1 MRGERGFPVRL
12 KFSKHGKVRFVGHRD
27 VARAFERAFRIAA
40 LPVGFTQGFSPRP
53 RVSFGLALSVG
64 YESDAEFLDVELS
77 EPVDIDLPAVLTA
90 ALPEGIVVEGAAAL
104 ADRAPALQEAV
115 TAVEWEIEVSSEGRS
130 GHAECRPE
138 RPNQPDGDD
147 SPPAPL
153 AVARLVATAM
163 ASPSLRVTR
172 TRKGRE
178 AEEDIRP
185 ALRRVEVL
193 GASGPEVVLGFEV
206 STQPVSVR
214 PGELLA
220 ALGGGLTARRVLRT
234 GQWIERGGARLDPL
248 TADPRRAVEA
258 RAS

>member
-1 MRGERGFPVRL
+1 VRGERGFPVRL

-27 VARAFERAFRIAA
+27 VARAFERAFRIAE
-40 LPVGFTQGFSPRP
+40 LPLGFTQGFSPRP

-77 EPVDIDLPAVLTA
+77 EPVDVDLPAVLTD

-115 TAVEWEIEVSSEGRS
+115 TAVEWEIEVT
-130 GHAECRPE
+130 
-138 RPNQPDGDD
+138 QGDD
-147 SPPAPL
+147 TPPAPL
-153 AVARLVATAM
+153 AVARLVAAAM
-163 ASPSLRVTR
+163 ASPSLRITR

-214 PGELLA
+214 PGEVLA
-220 ALGGGLTARRVLRT
+220 ALGGELTARRVRRT
-234 GQWIERGGARLDPL
+234 GQWIERGGVRLDPL

>member
-1 MRGERGFPVRL
+1 MRGERGFPVRV

-27 VARAFERAFRIAA
+27 VARAFERAFRIVS
-40 LPVGFTQGFSPRP
+40 LPVAFTQGFSPRP

-64 YESDAEFLDVELS
+64 HESDAEYLDVELS
-77 EPVDIDLPAVLTA
+77 EPVDHDVSTLLTD
-90 ALPEGIVVEGAAAL
+90 ALPEGIVVVGTTAL

-115 TAVEWEIEVSSEGRS
+115 TAVGWEIEVTGSSADRGGREVPS
-130 GHAECRPE
+130 PRP
-138 RPNQPDGDD
+138 GGTDD
-147 SPPAPL
+147 SSSTPL
-153 AVARLVATAM
+153 AVARLVAAAM
-163 ASPSLRVTR
+163 AEPSLRITR

-178 AEEDIRP
+178 AVEDIRP

-193 GASGPEVVLGFEV
+193 GETEHGVRLGVEV

-220 ALGGGLTARRVLRT
+220 ALGADLTERRVLRT
-234 GQWIERGGARLDPL
+234 GQWIERGGARLEPL
-248 TADPRRAVEA
+248 VADPRSAVEA

>member
-1 MRGERGFPVRL
+1 VRGDRGFPLRL

-27 VARAFERAFRIAA
+27 VARAFERAFRITE
-40 LPVGFTQGFSPRP
+40 LPIGFTQGFSPRP

-64 YESDAEFLDVELS
+64 YESDAEYLDVELS
-77 EPVDIDLPAVLTA
+77 EPVDRDLRAELTA
-90 ALPEGIVVEGAAAL
+90 ALPEGITVLGVAPL

-115 TAVEWEIEVSSEGRS
+115 TAVEWEIEVTGTEGDSGSS
-130 GHAECRPE
+130 
-138 RPNQPDGDD
+138 
-147 SPPAPL
+147 PL
-153 AVARLVATAM
+153 AVARLAAAAM
-163 ASPSLRVTR
+163 ASPSLRVVR

-185 ALRRVEVL
+185 ALRRAEVL
-193 GASGPEVVLGFEV
+193 GAAEGGVLLGFEV
-206 STQPVSVR
+206 STHPVSVR

-234 GQWIERGGARLDPL
+234 GQWIERGGARLEPL
-248 TADPRRAVEA
+248 TADSRGAVEA

>member
-1 MRGERGFPVRL
+1 VRGERGFPVRL

-27 VARAFERAFRIAA
+27 VARAFERAFRIAE
-40 LPVGFTQGFSPRP
+40 LPIGFTQGFSPRP

-77 EPVDIDLPAVLTA
+77 EAVDVDLPAVLTD

-115 TAVEWEIEVSSEGRS
+115 TAVEWEIEVTG
-130 GHAECRPE
+130 
-138 RPNQPDGDD
+138 PDGTD
-147 SPPAPL
+147 PAPL
-153 AVARLVATAM
+153 AVARLVAAAM
-163 ASPSLRVTR
+163 ASPSLRITR

-185 ALRRVEVL
+185 ALRRIEVL

-214 PGELLA
+214 PGEVLA
-220 ALGGGLTARRVLRT
+220 ALGGELTARRVRRT
-234 GQWIERGGARLDPL
+234 GQWIERGGVRLDPL

-258 RAS
+258 CAS